1 MKKIIKL
8 LIIISI
14 FILVILFGINI
25 YIKYSVSKN
34 IVKNIDD
41 VDYIL
46 VLGASVQED
55 SVSLMLKDRLDKAY
69 EVYNATKAKIIL
81 SGDSVK
87 SNEYDEVGKMKTY
100 LLNNGINEEDLIL
113 YKYGISTYD
122 SIYRIKDITKNKKVV
137 IITQK
142 YHLYRALYI
151 ANSLDINSYGIYS
164 QGDNYF
170 GQEYREFR
178 EVLARVK
185 DYVKCLFKPTSKYSN
200 EIIYEE

>member
-87 SNEYDEVGKMKTY
+87 SNEYDEVGKMKAY
-100 LLNNGINEEDLIL
+100 LLDNGINEEDLIL
-113 YKYGISTYD
+113 DEYGISTYD

-185 DYVKCLFKPTSKYSN
+185 DYVKCLFKPTSKYNN